1 MRYLARPRLDSGG
14 NIETSVVTAF
24 DTVQNLLDGNRI
36 CRVLLRFAR
45 FQLTWVI
52 DAYKAVAADD
62 RVQNKARRSFEN
74 GDATVAINLYLE
86 AKRKVSGV
94 ALKRSRLL
102 GYCGTGRRWAVLAV
116 RAALLILIFPHIA
129 DTIVYVPFH
138 PPLVET
144 HNFQRQNNPITDSTI
159 RSLAVRMDQRRPD
172 LVRILMEAGT
182 YAGLSPSS
190 AAYPLP
196 RLKDIVTHT
205 CQVLG
210 SVFVKPT

>member
-1 MRYLARPRLDSGG
+1 MPYLARPRLDSGG
-14 NIETSVVTAF
+14 NIEAFVVAAF

-36 CRVLLRFAR
+36 SRSLLRFEC

-62 RVQNKARRSFEN
+62 RVQNYARRRVGN

-86 AKRKVSGV
+86 AKRKVLGV

-102 GYCGTGRRWAVLAV
+102 GYCQTDQRWAVLAG
-116 RAALLILIFPHIA
+116 RAPLLISIVPHIA

-144 HNFQRQNNPITDSTI
+144 HDFQRQINAITDSTI
-159 RSLAVRMDQRRPD
+159 RALAVRMDQRRPD
-172 LVRILMEAGT
+172 LVRVLMGAGT
-182 YAGLSPSS
+182 YAGETRTTTTRTGNKRTRDCELNW
-190 AAYPLP
+190 
-196 RLKDIVTHT
+196 RL
-205 CQVLG
+205 
-210 SVFVKPT
+210 